1 MYLTNGDRRIF
12 YDIAGAHSGWRA
24 GTLVERPVILIV
36 HGGLGFSSVYLRPWL
51 SRLAEGYCV
60 VYVDLPGSGW
70 SSRHPGSGY
79 LMEQLIDDLERVRNV
94 LGIEQVT
101 LLGHAWGAILAT
113 EYALSHPEAVAAE
126 VMVNPLRIL
135 RAEGQDVEAQLRM
148 VAATD
153 PNVIEDHI
161 KDVDP
166 KLQRA
171 LDGETALW
179 DDVDADSSWA
189 RLLRTQLAS
198 PPPLW
203 DTVMDKVQLGM
214 EAYFAHKGNAMFD
227 PEHPLHKYDL
237 AERAAGLQSPLL
249 IVAGDSDANYVAMP
263 STHAQPIH
271 AAVSGSKLV
280 TIEGGSHFPFAEDPD
295 GFARIVTRFLSNQG
309 LLPAES
315 DRALLKRAARQG
327 NRNAR

>member
-12 YDIAGAHSGWRA
+12 YDIAGAHSGWRE
-24 GTLVERPVILIV
+24 GTLVERHVILTV

-60 VYVDLPGSGW
+60 VYIDLPGSGW

-79 LMEQLIDDLERVRNV
+79 LMEQLVSDLEGVRNA

-113 EYALSHPEAVAAE
+113 EYALSHPGAVAAE

-135 RAEGQDVEAQLRM
+135 RAKGQDVEAQERM
-148 VAATD
+148 IAATD
-153 PNVIEDHI
+153 PHVAEDHMN
-161 KDVDP
+161 DLDP
-166 KLQRA
+166 KIQRA
-171 LDGETALW
+171 LAGEIDLW
-179 DDVDADSSWA
+179 AEIDTDPSWA

-198 PPPLW
+198 PPPIW
-203 DTVMDKVQLGM
+203 DTVMDNIQLGM

-227 PEHPLHKYDL
+227 SENPLFKYDL

-249 IVAGDSDANYVAMP
+249 IVAGESDANYVAMP
-263 STHAQPIH
+263 SVHAQPIH
-271 AAVSGSKLV
+271 EAVSGSELV
-280 TIEGGSHFPFAEDPD
+280 IVEGAGHFLFAQDPN
-295 GFARIVTRFLSNQG
+295 GFARIVTRFLSKQG

-315 DRALLKRAARQG
+315 DRALLESTAR
-327 NRNAR
+327 